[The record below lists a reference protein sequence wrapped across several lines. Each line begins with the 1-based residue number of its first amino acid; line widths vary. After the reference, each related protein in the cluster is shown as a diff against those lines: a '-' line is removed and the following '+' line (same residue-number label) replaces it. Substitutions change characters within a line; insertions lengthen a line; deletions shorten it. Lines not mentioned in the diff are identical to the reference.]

1 MCITIGKCLSFFFCK
16 YLSSLVWGPSA
27 MAHSPSISIATY
39 PTNLPNHQNHAPDKR
54 PAARRNWGLHCYG
67 IDAKACT
74 GTKKFLSIDTRYPAP
89 GHGRHPRV
97 TLQPMEGART
107 ASNMCAIKRSQAA
120 RLASACLLLVSE
132 HGQTRTVDVCRGA
145 VNSISRG
152 TPRPRVPTVPVSPI
166 RQDKIPTEPSFY

>member
-1 MCITIGKCLSFFFCK
+1 MSFFVNIF
-16 YLSSLVWGPSA
+16 LLSLVWGPSA
-27 MAHSPSISIATY
+27 KAHPPSISIATY
-39 PTNLPNHQNHAPDKR
+39 PTVPTNLPNHQNHAPDKR
-54 PAARRNWGLHCYG
+54 PTARRNWGLRCYG

-97 TLQPMEGART
+97 TSQPMERART
-107 ASNMCAIKRSQAA
+107 AFQHVRNKAFPGCQA
-120 RLASACLLLVSE
+120 RQCLPRLLLVSE

-166 RQDKIPTEPSFY
+166 RQDKIPTEPNLY